1 MFVCI
6 CHGVTDNKINKS
18 IDAGST
24 TMRCLSSQ
32 LNIGKQCGKCVKT
45 AKRVLDERLK
55 IDSVTIKC

>member
-6 CHGVTDNKINKS
+6 CHGVTDNTINKTVENG
-18 IDAGST
+18 AT

-45 AKRVLDERLK
+45 AKKVLDTKLK
-55 IDSVTIKC
+55 ITNAAA